1 MVILKSLSFDSNFS
15 DLAVISFLPN
25 EQLEESL
32 YTYPVCFLEVV

>member
-25 EQLEESL
+25 ELEESL